1 MQFFEEYYEVA
12 EDRGYTKMVLP
23 LVVLILGKVFYQ
35 GGSLSLLPF
44 VLCFFPLTVLLQYL
58 NKGFNV
64 DGI

>member
-35 GGSLSLLPF
+35 GGSLSL
-44 VLCFFPLTVLLQYL
+44 VLLQYL